1 MFRNINSTNDVTLC
15 RTYCRRNGIMG
26 KNIVEHICPAAFAPC
41 SINSIAILIR
51 CRKATR
57 TNIIIARIIP
67 RTQTKASHVSLKPN
81 TSCKKSGV
89 LELKV
94 ASHYNYT
101 ELCNCITTVRFISP
115 DRISHLYDTYYMSK
129 LPSWSHLVF
138 KVHKLLIFA
147 RRRFRDKSPILFAY
161 AYLLHKSQFHKNVIK
176 IREENRRFIPE
187 SNTHEFHNFM
197 GTKWDLDGDFRI
209 Q

>member
-1 MFRNINSTNDVTLC
+1 MLWKTNA
-15 RTYCRRNGIMG
+15 TYCRRNGIMG

-51 CRKATR
+51 CRKATS

-94 ASHYNYT
+94 VSNYNYSAVH
-101 ELCNCITTVRFISP
+101 LDMPKIPP
-115 DRISHLYDTYYMSK
+115 DEISHLYNTYYKSK
-129 LPSWSHLVF
+129 LPSWSDLVF
-138 KVHKLLIFA
+138 KSLWNSLVA
-147 RRRFRDKSPILFAY
+147 DSEILFAY
-161 AYLLHKSQFHKNVIK
+161 AISQKFNYKYAKK
-176 IREENRRFIPE
+176 I
-187 SNTHEFHNFM
+187 
-197 GTKWDLDGDFRI
+197 GA
-209 Q
+209 